1 MFGRSLKTTKRLLH
15 HPTSLRTVEYQRS
28 LRKNYGT
35 GNDAG
40 VQEVAAKNSR
50 WWSWSNLI
58 YPIPTGVGLT
68 LLAVLQWRRLN
79 KQQSENEQQPI
90 YTRNLRLSFYKAIP
104 LRAMS
109 RLWGY
114 ISGCYIPR
122 QLRYWLY
129 TAYSKLFGVIVH
141 EIELPMESYKSLG
154 EFFARRLKDG
164 ARPICLD
171 RPMVSPADGTIVS
184 VGRVTSCQ
192 VEQVKGVT
200 YTIKSFLGSP
210 TWQEDIVSSNLESS
224 PVTTATKSDMMKRD
238 STSNNCSGWSINST
252 FLFYHYG
259 LLTMHLYCI
268 NFIFNFLSQGVSF
281 FSLSFKKQ
289 DVTLSDDTQEK
300 TVSVERQDKNDDE
313 CQPFDP
319 HWNEY
324 KSKLLHNPDNE
335 LYQLVIYLAPGD
347 YHRFHSPAQWTV
359 KFRRHFQ
366 GELLSV
372 NPKIA
377 RLLPDLFVLNERAV
391 YIGEWEHGFFSMTAV
406 GATNVGSIKVHSD
419 KGLETNKRCRRKDFN
434 QHDRPFST
442 QWSIGQE
449 VGEFRMGS
457 TVVLLFEAP
466 KRFNFDVE
474 AGQTIQMGQAL
485 GKIDVSHSDYITS
498 K

>member
-1 MFGRSLKTTKRLLH
+1 MFGRSLKTTKRLLSN
-15 HPTSLRTVEYQRS
+15 PTTLRNVEYQRS
-28 LRKNYGT
+28 LGKKYGNN
-35 GNDAG
+35 GGDVDG
-40 VQEVAAKNSR
+40 VKEVVAKNTR

-79 KQQSENEQQPI
+79 KQQPENEQQPI
-90 YTRNLRLSFYKAIP
+90 YTQNLRLSFYKAIP

-129 TAYSKLFGVIVH
+129 TAYSKLFGVIIEEV
-141 EIELPMESYKSLG
+141 ELPMESYKSLG
-154 EFFARRLKDG
+154 EFFARRLKEG
-164 ARPICLD
+164 ARLICIGCPI
-171 RPMVSPADGTIVS
+171 VSPADGTIVS

-200 YTIKSFLGSP
+200 YTIKSFLGTP
-210 TWQEDIVSSNLESS
+210 TWQEDSETLKLSSS
-224 PVTTATKSDMMKRD
+224 PVNTMNNCDLLKQD
-238 STSNNCSGWSINST
+238 STSNNCSGWTINST

-259 LLTMHLYCI
+259 LLTMHMYCI
-268 NFIFNFLSQGVSF
+268 NFIFNFLSQGVSY

-289 DVTLSDDTQEK
+289 DVALSNDTQEK
-300 TVSVERQDKNDDE
+300 TVSVERKDSNDNE
-313 CQPFDP
+313 CEPIDP
-319 HWNEY
+319 HWDEY
-324 KSKLLHNPDNE
+324 KSKLLHNPENE

-406 GATNVGSIKVHSD
+406 GATNVGSIRVHSD
-419 KGLETNKRCRRKDFN
+419 K
-434 QHDRPFST
+434 
-442 QWSIGQE
+442 
-449 VGEFRMGS
+449 V
-457 TVVLLFEAP
+457 
-466 KRFNFDVE
+466 
-474 AGQTIQMGQAL
+474 
-485 GKIDVSHSDYITS
+485 
-498 K
+498 